1 MMESRGFL
9 LGAGSCVVVRCFQVL
24 FEIENP
30 KLKNQKTKLKMRN
43 HFSISNF
50 FEREYIIF
58 FLVRSFIPKR
68 TAGRLFSIVG
78 CLVREGCS
86 GI

>member
-43 HFSISNF
+43 EKSYFNFKF

-58 FLVRSFIPKR
+58 SRPLIYS
-68 TAGRLFSIVG
+68 
-78 CLVREGCS
+78 
-86 GI
+86 